1 MRQQQRK
8 ENRAALTIDNAVDH
22 FRPVSP
28 LESADRRRG
37 IRNVIAK
44 ALQRQ
49 QKSSIAPVRVHQ
61 ILRWARQSE
70 PEPGKRVPGK
80 KFAGVLLA
88 CRGDIGMRH
97 DITARDPMP
106 SHDTVHQRS
115 EEHTSELQ
123 SLMRIS
129 YAV

>member
-1 MRQQQRK
+1 MIRRPPRATRTDTLFPYTTLFRAWMRQQQRK

-70 PEPGKRVPGK
+70 PKPGKRVPGEQ
-80 KFAGVLLA
+80 FAGA
-88 CRGDIGMRH
+88 IGRG
-97 DITARDPMP
+97 
-106 SHDTVHQRS
+106 
-115 EEHTSELQ
+115 
-123 SLMRIS
+123 
-129 YAV
+129 AVRERVCQD

>member
-88 CRGDIGMRH
+88 
-97 DITARDPMP
+97 
-106 SHDTVHQRS
+106 RS
-115 EEHTSELQ
+115 EERRVGKECVSTCRSGWSPDHYIKKQTKQ
-123 SLMRIS
+123 
-129 YAV
+129 

>member
-1 MRQQQRK
+1 MRQKQRK

-49 QKSSIAPVRVHQ
+49 QESSIAPVRVHQ

-88 CRGDIGMRH
+88 CRGDIG
-97 DITARDPMP
+97 
-106 SHDTVHQRS
+106 RS

-129 YAV
+129 SAVFCLKKNTKKY